1 MGHRRASRAADH
13 RGMRDARLGRQRQL
27 PRLNT
32 RNDRPMSHSELHH
45 LNKLLDR
52 VERQLPGW
60 SARTLRWLR
69 APSSRWVRIPLGI
82 LLVVGSLFSILP
94 VFGLWMLPLGLLL
107 LALDVP
113 LLRRPTRR
121 VILWLERRYVR
132 WKRKRH
138 AQP

>member
-1 MGHRRASRAADH
+1 
-13 RGMRDARLGRQRQL
+13 
-27 PRLNT
+27 
-32 RNDRPMSHSELHH
+32 MSHSELHH
-45 LNKLLDR
+45 LNRLLDR
-52 VERQLPGW
+52 VERQLPAW

-113 LLRRPTRR
+113 LLRRPARR
-121 VILWLERRYVR
+121 FILCLERRYVR

-138 AQP
+138 ARP